1 MKTGRLRDAEV
12 VHRLSAAGCLAPDS
26 EAAVL
31 IGAARDDRTLDA
43 WVLRR
48 EQGEPL
54 AWITGTTV
62 FCGHTIQVDPHV
74 YVPRWQS
81 EALARKAVALMPR
94 HGGRAVDLCTGAGA
108 IAVHIASHVPGAT
121 VIGTDLDVAAARCA
135 RRNGVDVVVADLG
148 APFGSGT
155 VDVVTAVAPYVPARE
170 ITLLPADVQRYEP
183 GLALDGGDDGL
194 DVVRRA
200 AAAAAR
206 LLKPGGWFLTEV
218 GGEQAGSLAHTLRS
232 LGFENA
238 TRWFDDD
245 GDLRGM
251 VAQSTRR

>member
-1 MKTGRLRDAEV
+1 M
-12 VHRLSAAGCLAPDS
+12 
-26 EAAVL
+26 L
-31 IGAARDDRTLDA
+31 IGAAPDDDVLDA

-62 FCGHTIQVDPHV
+62 FCGHTILVDPHV

-81 EALARKAVALMPR
+81 EGLARRAADLMPR

-121 VIGTDLDVAAARCA
+121 VTGTDLDEAAARCA

-148 APFGSGT
+148 EPFRSGT
-155 VDVVTAVAPYVPARE
+155 VDVVTAVAPYVPVRDIAS
-170 ITLLPADVQRYEP
+170 LPADVQRYEP

-194 DVVRRA
+194 EVVRCA
-200 AAAAAR
+200 ATSAAR

-218 GGEQAGSLAHTLRS
+218 GGEQAAALTPTLLS

-238 TRWFDDD
+238 NPWFDED

-251 VAQSTRR
+251 VARATRRAFISDA